1 MRFAVA
7 IVSSPSH
14 HDIGGEAL
22 NEVAEALHHALLAHG
37 HDSVLTNRFHLD
49 DRRTIVLGANL
60 PVQYGLEPP
69 KSPIFYNL
77 EQGGP
82 CRDRLVTTPV
92 PCVHTCNSPGQTP
105 LLHDFA
111 DTCVPQYGK
120 VMLFCEVAANI
131 TMPLKG

>member
-60 PVQYGLEPP
+60 PVQTGWPATP
-69 KSPIFYNL
+69 
-77 EQGGP
+77 
-82 CRDRLVTTPV
+82 PV
-92 PCVHTCNSPGQTP
+92 PPAPPARFEGVTAGIARENRAHLPNTQIGHSHNRATGEGTVPK
-105 LLHDFA
+105 LDRDF
-111 DTCVPQYGK
+111 TRGGHVIG
-120 VMLFCEVAANI
+120 VFR
-131 TMPLKG
+131 

>member
-69 KSPIFYNL
+69 KSPIFYNRATGEGTVPKL
-77 EQGGP
+77 DRDFTRGGHVIGVERHLADRRHAA
-82 CRDRLVTTPV
+82 CRHLPDAEISAR
-92 PCVHTCNSPGQTP
+92 
-105 LLHDFA
+105 
-111 DTCVPQYGK
+111 
-120 VMLFCEVAANI
+120 VAGSL
-131 TMPLKG
+131 P